1 MLHPVPNHPILLTG
15 GGTLGPVTPLLAVV
29 EAWRRREGDATFAWI
44 GTHHGPERLLVER
57 AKIPFTAL
65 AAPKLD
71 RTRPWKLPFVPLFF
85 SISLLRSILL
95 LRAMKPRAVISA
107 GAYVSVPIAWAAW
120 VMRIP
125 VYIHQLDVDPG
136 MANRLMAWC
145 AKRITV
151 TWPQSAAAFPAKK
164 TLVVGA
170 MTRSVMRLGE
180 ASLAK
185 DRYGFPAHKP
195 LILVIGGGT
204 GAASMNES
212 IRTLVP
218 ELTKHASVV
227 HLTGRG
233 KMPANLPNHEHY
245 VALEFLDEGLADV
258 YAGADL
264 VIARAGMGTIAELAV
279 LGKASILLP
288 IPHSHQESNAQ
299 AVAEKEAAE
308 VLVGP
313 TPQVLLQAIMK
324 LLKDEERRQLLYGN
338 IRGLWP
344 LNADERLVHEIISDI
359 GTVPTSEVSAN
370 IS

>member
-1 MLHPVPNHPILLTG
+1 MLHPVPNHPILFTG
-15 GGTLGPVTPLLAVV
+15 GGTLGPVTPLLAVA
-29 EAWRRREGDATFAWI
+29 EAWRRREGDVAFAWI

-71 RTRPWKLPFVPLFF
+71 RTRPWTLPFAPLFF
-85 SISLLRSILL
+85 GISLIKSIMLLRS
-95 LRAMKPRAVISA
+95 MQPRAVISA
-107 GAYVSVPIAWAAW
+107 GAYVSVPLAWAAW
-120 VMRIP
+120 GMRIP
-125 VYIHQLDVDPG
+125 VYIHQLDVEPG

-151 TWPQSAAAFPAKK
+151 TWPQSASVFPAKK

-170 MTRSVMRLGE
+170 MTRAVMRLGE

-185 DRYGFPAHKP
+185 DRYGFPPSKP

-218 ELTKHASVV
+218 ELVKHASVI

-233 KMPANLPNHEHY
+233 KMPANLPSHEHY
-245 VALEFLDEGLADV
+245 IALEFLDEGLADV
-258 YAGADL
+258 YAGADI
-264 VIARAGMGTIAELAV
+264 VIARAGMGTIAELAA

-288 IPHSHQESNAQ
+288 IPQSHQVANAH
-299 AVAEKEAAE
+299 AVSEKEAAE
-308 VLVGP
+308 VLIAP

-324 LLKDEERRQLLYGN
+324 LLKDQDRRAYLSGN

-344 LNADERLVHEIISDI
+344 LNADERIVHEVVNDI
-359 GTVPTSEVSAN
+359 GAVAADEPSAN